1 MPMGNLVS
9 VGQHHGNIVGGIRQ
23 LRLLRILLKS
33 ALVDLARGRALGQ
46 ETLASLLNTMYE
58 V

>member
-1 MPMGNLVS
+1 MGNLVS